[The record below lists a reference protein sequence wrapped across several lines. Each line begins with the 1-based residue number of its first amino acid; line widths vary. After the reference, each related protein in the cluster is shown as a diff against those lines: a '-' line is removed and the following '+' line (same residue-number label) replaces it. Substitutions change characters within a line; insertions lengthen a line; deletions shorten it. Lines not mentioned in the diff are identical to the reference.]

1 MAKSNS
7 GKTPTKADAIREALA
22 ADPKASTKEVLAT
35 LAARGIQTSANH
47 VYLIK
52 SKNKD
57 AKRRQKR
64 LRLADTTSKAGMPN
78 PTQAVIEVKTQAR
91 QLGGLRNLK
100 TLVDV
105 LAE

>member
-1 MAKSNS
+1 MAKSEN
-7 GKTPTKADAIREALA
+7 GKAPTKADAIRAALV
-22 ADPKASTKEVLAT
+22 ADPKASTKEI
-35 LAARGIQTSANH
+35 LAALAAKGVHTSANH

-64 LRLADTTSKAGMPN
+64 QRLAATTQKNGMPN
-78 PTQAVIEVKTQAR
+78 PTQAVIEVKTLAR
-91 QLGGLRNLK
+91 KLGGLRNLK

-105 LAE
+105 LCE